1 MMFFCIYF
9 VYNSELALILSLL
22 VFPVHLSLSL
32 NKCFVF
38 FLIVNT
44 GRVHSSRKNWECLFT
59 KSICSS
65 SLCLWKQFKGRY
77 HSHSEQTI
85 FLMTSF
91 DYFSFQ
97 SFIVAIV
104 VPDAEVLEGWAR
116 SNGLKGD
123 MKELCQNEVNRFR
136 SKNKLLELKIVK

>member
-1 MMFFCIYF
+1 M
-9 VYNSELALILSLL
+9 A
-22 VFPVHLSLSL
+22 
-32 NKCFVF
+32 
-38 FLIVNT
+38 
-44 GRVHSSRKNWECLFT
+44 
-59 KSICSS
+59 
-65 SLCLWKQFKGRY
+65 
-77 HSHSEQTI
+77 
-85 FLMTSF
+85 SF

-136 SKNKLLELKIVK
+136 SKTKLLELKIVK